1 MRKGRTFFLL
11 AFILILGLAAVAVVY
26 FRFLQPAT
34 SQPEVE
40 VAPTP
45 VIEMVEV
52 VVASQHVPRG
62 GILDETLL
70 TMIQI
75 PRELLIQ
82 GYFTDLA
89 DVVGRQARIDME
101 ANMLVTN
108 SMVVD
113 SADQLAATGSLAALS
128 IPKGM
133 VAVSIPITRLSSVSY
148 APQSGDHINIIAT
161 LLLIDL
167 DTEFQT
173 RTPNYS
179 SAVIAAGP
187 GVITGSSTGDA
198 TQSIE
203 LQKITAQ
210 NVSGGPASVMGRT
223 VIDPL
228 LEQTYYEVPSEMQ
241 RPRLVSQTLLQD
253 AIVLGV
259 GDFSLED
266 EREET
271 QPVSA
276 DMPADVE
283 GTEEAPA
290 EPEPE
295 PGADVPEEVE
305 APLPDVITLI
315 VTPQDAVTLNYLV
328 FSGAQLTLALRSPGD
343 ADRPPTEAATLDYL
357 LKTYQIPV
365 PVKLPYGMEPR
376 VDQVQPVKL
385 PNDVPAIEE

>member
-376 VDQVQPVKL
+376 VDQVLPVIL

>member
-34 SQPEVE
+34 TQPEVE

-148 APQSGDHINIIAT
+148 APQSGDHVNIIAT

-266 EREET
+266 EQEEA

-376 VDQVQPVKL
+376 VDQVLPVKL

>member
-266 EREET
+266 EQEET

-376 VDQVQPVKL
+376 VDQVLPVIL

>member
-365 PVKLPYGMEPR
+365 PVKLPTGMEPR
-376 VDQVQPVKL
+376 VDQVLPVKL

>member
-376 VDQVQPVKL
+376 VDQVLPVKL

>member
-283 GTEEAPA
+283 ETEEAPA

-376 VDQVQPVKL
+376 VDQVLPVKL

>member
-276 DMPADVE
+276 EMPADVE
-283 GTEEAPA
+283 ETEEAPA

-376 VDQVQPVKL
+376 VDLVLPVKL

>member
-276 DMPADVE
+276 DVPADVE

-376 VDQVQPVKL
+376 VDQVLPVKL

>member
-40 VAPTP
+40 VVPTP

-283 GTEEAPA
+283 ETEEAPA

-376 VDQVQPVKL
+376 VDLVLPVKL